1 MALSGNFSGSTG
13 NQYIRPDIYW
23 SAVQSQDGNY
33 SDVTATLYYSRSNSG
48 YTTSGTW
55 SGGITIDGQWT
66 AGSRYIEVSWQSG
79 TLAMSA
85 TVRVYHDADG
95 SRSVT
100 ISAAGYISGTT
111 LSSTDISQTVTL
123 DQIARASVPTTNKS
137 SIAMGEEII
146 IYTNRKNTAFCHT
159 ARYTFA
165 GQAGDIADF
174 DAETAWNWY
183 SLVPKKSLANRIPN
197 AASGT
202 CTVYIKTWSDG
213 NLTQQIG
220 EEQSVSF
227 TLTVP
232 ADAKPTVSPGWAAAA
247 ADNSGGKA
255 AALSGFIS
263 GFSRAQVTFSAAK
276 IAPQYGA
283 SIRSYKITCGGVS
296 ADASPYKTGVLSGTS
311 ASIVCRVTDSR
322 GMYAEQTLT
331 VNLYSYAAPVLT
343 GVQIYRSDDA
353 MLPADTGLH
362 IAGVAT
368 VKHSDCGGENTY
380 TLKGYW
386 RAVGGSWSAGLAM
399 ASGKAALVTGSVDI
413 LTTASYEGKI
423 EVVDKLGNVA
433 SVTAVIPTQ
442 AVTMHLREGG
452 NGVAFGKYSEKAGL
466 ECAWDAEFQGEVQA
480 ASLRVGGRMLLDWI
494 YPVGSI
500 YQSTKS
506 TDPADLF
513 GGTWEAI
520 HNVFL
525 LAAGTIFRPGTT
537 GGESEVTLTVD
548 EIPEIKM
555 SYQYTGQSTVIGT
568 DAIRLYDANGQQ
580 NQYTGP
586 QSSNC
591 GGKAHNN
598 MPPYLAVYTWKR
610 TA

>member
-1 MALSGNFSGSTG
+1 MALSGAFTGTTG
-13 NQYIRPDIYW
+13 NQYIFPTIKW

-66 AGSRYIEVSWQSG
+66 AGSRHIEVSYQSG
-79 TLAMSA
+79 TFAMSA

-183 SLVPKKSLANRIPN
+183 SLTPKKSLANRIPN

-232 ADAKPTVSPGWAAAA
+232 ADAKPTVSSGWAAAA

-255 AALSGFIS
+255 SALSGFIS
-263 GFSRAQVTFSAAK
+263 GFSRAQITFAADK
-276 IAPQYGA
+276 ISTKYGA
-283 SIRSYKITCGGVS
+283 SIAGYRIVCGGVS
-296 ADASPYKTGVLSGTS
+296 AESAPYKTGVLYGKS
-311 ASIVCRVTDSR
+311 AQIICRVTDSR
-322 GMYAEQTLT
+322 GMYAEETLT
-331 VNLYSYAAPVLT
+331 VNLYSYAAPTLT

-368 VKHSDCGGENTY
+368 VKYFDCGGENTY

-399 ASGKAALVTGSVDI
+399 TSGKAALVTGSVDI
-413 LTTASYEGKI
+413 LTTASYEAKI
-423 EVVDKLGNVA
+423 EITDKLGNTA
-433 SVTAVIPTQ
+433 SFSAVIPT
-442 AVTMHLREGG
+442 ADVAFHLRPGG
-452 NGVAFGKYSEKAGL
+452 KGAAFGKYSEKEAL
-466 ECAWDAEFQGEVQA
+466 EVAWPAEFQKGVTVSGKAIWE
-480 ASLRVGGRMLLDWI
+480 LI
-494 YPVGSI
+494 YPVGAI
-500 YQSTKS
+500 YISAAA
-506 TDPADLF
+506 TDPGTLF
-513 GGTWEAI
+513 GGTWERI
-520 HNVFL
+520 EDRFL
-525 LAAGTIFRPGTT
+525 LAAGDAYKAGAT
-537 GGESEVTLTVD
+537 GGEVEVTLTAD
-548 EIPEIKM
+548 EIPEINM

-568 DAIRLYDANGQQ
+568 DAIRLYDGDGKI

-598 MPPYLAVYTWKR
+598 MPPYLAVYVWKR

>member
-1 MALSGNFSGSTG
+1 MALSGAFTGTTG
-13 NQYIRPDIYW
+13 NQYIFPTIEW

-66 AGSRYIEVSWQSG
+66 AGSRHIEVSYQSG

-123 DQIARASVPTTNKS
+123 DQIARASVPTLNKS
-137 SIAMGEEII
+137 AIAMGEEII
-146 IYTNRKNTAFCHT
+146 IYTNSKATGFCHT
-159 ARYTFA
+159 VRYEFA
-165 GQAGDIADF
+165 GQAGYSGDF
-174 DAETAWNWY
+174 DGVTAYNWFA
-183 SLVPKKSLANRIPN
+183 LAPRKALASRIPN
-197 AASGT
+197 AASGV
-202 CTVYIKTWSDG
+202 CTVYLKTYSDG
-213 NLTQQIG
+213 SCTQQVG

-227 TLTVP
+227 TLSVP
-232 ADAKPTVSPGWAAAA
+232 ADAKPVVSSGWAAAA

-255 AALSGFIS
+255 SALSGFIS
-263 GFSRAQVTFSAAK
+263 GFSRAQVTFSAGK
-276 IAPQYGA
+276 IACQYGA

-296 ADASPYKTGVLSGTS
+296 ADAAPYKTGVLSGTS

-322 GMYAEQTLT
+322 GLYAEETLT
-331 VNLYSYAAPVLT
+331 VNLYSYAAPTLT

-368 VKHSDCGGENTY
+368 AKHSDCGGENTY

-399 ASGKAALVTGSVDI
+399 ASGRAVLITGSVDV
-413 LTTASYEGKI
+413 LTTASYEAKI
-423 EVVDKLGNVA
+423 EITDKLGNTA
-433 SVTAVIPTQ
+433 SFSAVIPT
-442 AVTMHLREGG
+442 ADVAFHLRPGG
-452 NGVAFGKYSEKAGL
+452 KGAAFGKYSEKDAL
-466 ECAWDAEFQGEVQA
+466 EVAWPTELQKGVKVRGKAIWE
-480 ASLRVGGRMLLDWI
+480 LI
-494 YPVGSI
+494 YPVGAI
-500 YQSTKS
+500 YISAAA
-506 TDPADLF
+506 TDPGTLF
-513 GGTWEAI
+513 GGTWERI
-520 HNVFL
+520 KDRFL
-525 LAAGTIFRPGTT
+525 LAAGDTYAAGKT
-537 GGESEVTLTVD
+537 GGEASHTLTAD

-555 SYQYTGQSTVIGT
+555 SYQYTGQSTTIGT
-568 DAIRLYDANGQQ
+568 DAIRLYDGDGKL

>member
-1 MALSGNFSGSTG
+1 MALSGAFTGTTG
-13 NQYIRPDIYW
+13 NQYIFPTIRW

-66 AGSRYIEVSWQSG
+66 AGSRHIEVSYQSG

-123 DQIARASVPTTNKS
+123 DQIARASVPTLNKS

-197 AASGT
+197 AASGV

-232 ADAKPTVSPGWAAAA
+232 ADAKPVVSTGWAAAA

-255 AALSGFIS
+255 SALSGFIS

-283 SIRSYKITCGGVS
+283 SIKSYKITCGGVS
-296 ADASPYKTGVLSGTS
+296 ADAPPYNTDVLSGTS

-322 GMYAEQTLT
+322 GLYAEETLT
-331 VNLYSYAAPVLT
+331 VSLYGYAAPVLT
-343 GVQIYRSDDA
+343 DAMIFRSDGDKIRS
-353 MLPADTGLH
+353 DNGTH
-362 IAGVAT
+362 IAGYA
-368 VKHSDCGGENTY
+368 KIKFSDCGGENNC
-380 TLKGYW
+380 TLKSYW
-386 RAVGGSWSAGLAM
+386 RYTGGSWATGAVMADGTLGLITG
-399 ASGKAALVTGSVDI
+399 STEILVTQ
-413 LTTASYEGKI
+413 SYEARL
-423 EVVDKLGNVA
+423 EVTDKLGNTA
-433 SVTAVIPTQ
+433 SFSAVIPT
-442 AVTMHLREGG
+442 ADVAFHLRPGG
-452 NGVAFGKYSEKAGL
+452 KGAAFGKYSEKEAL
-466 ECAWDAEFQGEVQA
+466 EVAWPAEFQKGVTISGKAIWE
-480 ASLRVGGRMLLDWI
+480 LI
-494 YPVGSI
+494 YPVGAI
-500 YQSTKS
+500 YISAS
-506 TDPADLF
+506 ATDPKTLF
-513 GGTWEAI
+513 GGTWTRI
-520 HNVFL
+520 KDCFL
-525 LAAGTIFRPGTT
+525 LAAGDTFAAGKT
-537 GGESEVTLTVD
+537 GGESEVTLTAD

-568 DAIRLYDANGQQ
+568 DAIRLYDGNGQL
-580 NQYTGP
+580 NQYTGQ

-598 MPPYLAVYTWKR
+598 MPPYLTVYVWQR

>member
-23 SAVQSQDGNY
+23 SAAQSQDGNY
-33 SDVTATLYYSRSNSG
+33 SDVTATLYYSRTNSG

-55 SGGITIDGQWT
+55 SGGITIDGQRT
-66 AGSRYIEVSWQSG
+66 AASRHVEISLNSYTMAV
-79 TLAMSA
+79 SA
-85 TVRVYHDADG
+85 TVRVYHNADG
-95 SRSVT
+95 SRDVT
-100 ISAAGYISGTT
+100 ISADGRISGTT
-111 LSSTDISQTVTL
+111 LSSTSISATVTL
-123 DQIARASVPTTNKS
+123 DTIPRASVPTLNKS

-146 IYTNRKNTAFCHT
+146 IYTNSKKTGFVHT
-159 ARYTFA
+159 VRYTFA
-165 GQAGDIADF
+165 GDGYAEDF
-174 DAETAWNWY
+174 DGKTAYNWFA
-183 SLVPKKSLANRIPN
+183 LTPRKDLASRIPN

-202 CTVYIKTWSDG
+202 CTVYLKTWSDSS
-213 NLTQQIG
+213 LTEQIG
-220 EEQSVSF
+220 DEQSVSF
-227 TLTVP
+227 TLRVP
-232 ADAKPTVSPGWAAAA
+232 ADAAPTVASGWATAA

-255 AALSGFIS
+255 ASLKGFIS
-263 GFSRAQVTFSAAK
+263 GFSRAQIAFAADK
-276 IAPQYGA
+276 ISTKYGA
-283 SIRSYKITCGGVS
+283 SIAGYRITCGGVS
-296 ADASPYKTGVLSGTS
+296 AESAPYKTGVLFGTS
-311 ASIVCRVTDSR
+311 AQIICRVTDSR

-331 VNLYSYAAPVLT
+331 VNLYSYAAPTLT

-353 MLPADTGLH
+353 MLPANTGLH

-368 VKHSDCGGENTY
+368 VKYSDCGGENTY

-386 RAVGGSWSAGLAM
+386 RAVGGSWSAGIAM
-399 ASGKAALVTGSVDI
+399 TSGKAALVTGSVDI
-413 LTTASYEGKI
+413 LTTASYEAKI
-423 EVVDKLGNVA
+423 EITDKLGNTA
-433 SVTAVIPTQ
+433 SFSAVIPT
-442 AVTMHLREGG
+442 ADVAFHLRPGG
-452 NGVAFGKYSEKAGL
+452 KGAAFGKYSEKEAL

-520 HNVFL
+520 NNVFL
-525 LAAGTIFRPGTT
+525 LAAGTIYRPGTI
-537 GGESEVTLTVD
+537 GGESEVTLTAD

-568 DAIRLYDANGQQ
+568 DAIRLYDGDGKI

>member
-1 MALSGNFSGSTG
+1 MALSGAFTGTTG
-13 NQYIRPDIYW
+13 NQYIFPTIRW

-66 AGSRYIEVSWQSG
+66 AGSRHIEVSYQSG

-197 AASGT
+197 AASGV

-232 ADAKPTVSPGWAAAA
+232 ADAKPVVSTGWAAAA

-255 AALSGFIS
+255 SALSGFIS

-283 SIRSYKITCGGVS
+283 SIKSYKITCGGVS
-296 ADASPYKTGVLSGTS
+296 ADAPPYNTGVLSGTS

-322 GMYAEQTLT
+322 GLYAEETLT
-331 VNLYSYAAPVLT
+331 VSLYGYAAPVLT
-343 GVQIYRSDDA
+343 DAMIFRSDGDKIRS
-353 MLPADTGLH
+353 DNGTH
-362 IAGVAT
+362 IAGYA
-368 VKHSDCGGENTY
+368 KIKFSDCGGENNC
-380 TLKGYW
+380 TLKSYW
-386 RAVGGSWSAGLAM
+386 RYTGGSWATGAVMADGTLGLITG
-399 ASGKAALVTGSVDI
+399 STEILVTQ
-413 LTTASYEGKI
+413 SYEARL
-423 EVVDKLGNVA
+423 EVTDKLGNTA
-433 SVTAVIPTQ
+433 SFSAVIPT
-442 AVTMHLREGG
+442 ADVAFHLRPGG
-452 NGVAFGKYSEKAGL
+452 KGAAFGKYSEKEAL
-466 ECAWDAEFQGEVQA
+466 EVAWPAEFQKGVTISGKAIWE
-480 ASLRVGGRMLLDWI
+480 LI
-494 YPVGSI
+494 YPVGAI
-500 YQSTKS
+500 YISAS
-506 TDPADLF
+506 ATDPKTLF
-513 GGTWEAI
+513 GGTWTRI
-520 HNVFL
+520 KDCFL
-525 LAAGTIFRPGTT
+525 LAAGDTFAAGKT
-537 GGESEVTLTVD
+537 GGESEVTLTAD

-568 DAIRLYDANGQQ
+568 DAIRLYDGNGQL
-580 NQYTGP
+580 NQYTGQ

-598 MPPYLAVYTWKR
+598 MPPYLTVYVWQR

>member
-1 MALSGNFSGSTG
+1 MALSGAFTGTTG
-13 NQYIRPDIYW
+13 NQYIFPTIRW

-66 AGSRYIEVSWQSG
+66 AGSRHIEVSYQSG

-197 AASGT
+197 AASGV
-202 CTVYIKTWSDG
+202 CTVYIKTWSDS

-255 AALSGFIS
+255 SALSTFVS
-263 GFSRAQVTFSAAK
+263 GFSRAQVTFAAGK
-276 IAPQYGA
+276 IACQYGA

-296 ADASPYKTGVLSGTS
+296 ADASPYKTGVLSGSS

-322 GMYAEQTLT
+322 GLYAEETLT
-331 VNLYSYAAPVLT
+331 VSLYGYAAPALT
-343 GVQIYRSDDA
+343 GAKLYRSDDA

-362 IAGVAT
+362 IVGVAT
-368 VKHSDCGGENTY
+368 AKFSSCGGENVCTI
-380 TLKGYW
+380 KGYW
-386 RAVGGSWSAGLAM
+386 RAVGGSWSAGTAM
-399 ASGKAALVTGSVDI
+399 TSGAAGLVTGDVDI
-413 LTTASYEGKI
+413 LTTASYEAKI
-423 EVVDKLGNVA
+423 EITDKLGNTA
-433 SVTAVIPTQ
+433 SFSAVIPT
-442 AVTMHLREGG
+442 ADVAFHLRPGG
-452 NGVAFGKYSEKAGL
+452 KGAAFGKYSEKEAL
-466 ECAWDAEFQGEVQA
+466 EVAWPAEFQKGVT
-480 ASLRVGGRMLLDWI
+480 VGGKAIWELI
-494 YPVGSI
+494 YPVGAI
-500 YQSTKS
+500 YISAAA
-506 TDPADLF
+506 TDPKTLF
-513 GGTWEAI
+513 GGTWTRI
-520 HNVFL
+520 KDRFL
-525 LAAGTIFRPGTT
+525 LAAGDTFAAGKT
-537 GGESEVTLTVD
+537 GGEASHTLTVD
-548 EIPEIKM
+548 EIPDHTH

-568 DAIRLYDANGQQ
+568 DTIRLYDRNGQP
-580 NQYTGP
+580 NQYTGQ

-598 MPPYLAVYTWKR
+598 MPPYLTVYVWQR

>member
-1 MALSGNFSGSTG
+1 MALSGAFTGTTG
-13 NQYIRPDIYW
+13 NQYIFPTIRW

-66 AGSRYIEVSWQSG
+66 AGSRHIEVSYQSG

-146 IYTNRKNTAFCHT
+146 IYTNRKNTALCHT

-232 ADAKPTVSPGWAAAA
+232 ADAKPVVSSGWAAAA

-255 AALSGFIS
+255 SALSTFVS
-263 GFSRAQVTFSAAK
+263 GFSRAQVTFAAGK
-276 IAPQYGA
+276 IACQYGA
-283 SIRSYKITCGGVS
+283 SIKSYKITCGGVS

-322 GMYAEQTLT
+322 GLYAEETLT
-331 VNLYSYAAPVLT
+331 VSLYSYAAPALT
-343 GVQIYRSDDA
+343 GAKLYRSDDA

-368 VKHSDCGGENTY
+368 AKFSSCGGENVCTI
-380 TLKGYW
+380 KGYW
-386 RAVGGSWSAGLAM
+386 RAVGGSWSAGTAM
-399 ASGKAALVTGSVDI
+399 TSGAAGLVTGDVDI
-413 LTTASYEGKI
+413 LTTASYEAKI
-423 EVVDKLGNVA
+423 EIADKL
-433 SVTAVIPTQ
+433 
-442 AVTMHLREGG
+442 
-452 NGVAFGKYSEKAGL
+452 
-466 ECAWDAEFQGEVQA
+466 
-480 ASLRVGGRMLLDWI
+480 
-494 YPVGSI
+494 
-500 YQSTKS
+500 
-506 TDPADLF
+506 
-513 GGTWEAI
+513 
-520 HNVFL
+520 
-525 LAAGTIFRPGTT
+525 
-537 GGESEVTLTVD
+537 
-548 EIPEIKM
+548 
-555 SYQYTGQSTVIGT
+555 
-568 DAIRLYDANGQQ
+568 
-580 NQYTGP
+580 
-586 QSSNC
+586 
-591 GGKAHNN
+591 
-598 MPPYLAVYTWKR
+598 
-610 TA
+610 

>member
-1 MALSGNFSGSTG
+1 MALSGAFTGTTG
-13 NQYIRPDIYW
+13 NQYIFPTIRW

-66 AGSRYIEVSWQSG
+66 AGNRHIEVSYQSG

-123 DQIARASVPTTNKS
+123 DQIPRASVPTLNKS

-174 DAETAWNWY
+174 DAEKAWNWY

-232 ADAKPTVSPGWAAAA
+232 ADAKPVVSSGWAAAA

-255 AALSGFIS
+255 SALSGFIS
-263 GFSRAQVTFSAAK
+263 GFSRAQVTFAAGK
-276 IAPQYGA
+276 IACQYGA

-296 ADASPYKTGVLSGTS
+296 ADASPYKTGVLSGPS

-322 GMYAEQTLT
+322 GLYAEETLT
-331 VNLYSYAAPVLT
+331 VSLYGYAAPVLT
-343 GVQIYRSDDA
+343 DAMIFRSDVNKIQ
-353 MLPADTGLH
+353 ADNGTH
-362 IAGVAT
+362 IAGYA
-368 VKHSDCGGENTY
+368 KIKFSDCGGENNCTF
-380 TLKGYW
+380 KSYW
-386 RAVGGSWSAGLAM
+386 RYTGGSWATGAVMADGTLGLITG
-399 ASGKAALVTGSVDI
+399 STEILVTQ
-413 LTTASYEGKI
+413 SYEARL
-423 EVVDKLGNVA
+423 EVTDKLGNTA
-433 SVTAVIPTQ
+433 SFSAVIPT
-442 AVTMHLREGG
+442 ADVAFHLRPGG
-452 NGVAFGKYSEKAGL
+452 KGAAFGKYSEKEAL
-466 ECAWDAEFQGEVQA
+466 EVAWPAELQKGVTVNGKAIWE
-480 ASLRVGGRMLLDWI
+480 LI
-494 YPVGSI
+494 YPVGAI
-500 YQSTKS
+500 YISAAA
-506 TDPADLF
+506 TDPKTLF
-513 GGTWEAI
+513 GGTWTRI
-520 HNVFL
+520 KDRFL
-525 LAAGTIFRPGTT
+525 LAAGDTFAAGKT
-537 GGESEVTLTVD
+537 GGEASHTLTVD
-548 EIPEIKM
+548 EIPDHTH
-555 SYQYTGQSTVIGT
+555 SYQYTGQSTVIGADT
-568 DAIRLYDANGQQ
+568 IRLYDGNGQP
-580 NQYTGP
+580 NQYTGQ

-598 MPPYLAVYTWKR
+598 MPPYLTVYVWQR

>member
-1 MALSGNFSGSTG
+1 MALSGAFTGTTG
-13 NQYIRPDIYW
+13 NQYIFPTIKW

-66 AGSRYIEVSWQSG
+66 AGSRHIEVSYQSG

-183 SLVPKKSLANRIPN
+183 SLTPKKSLANRIPN

-232 ADAKPTVSPGWAAAA
+232 ADAKPVVSSGWAAAA

-255 AALSGFIS
+255 SALSGFIS
-263 GFSRAQVTFSAAK
+263 GFSRAQIAFAADK
-276 IAPQYGA
+276 ISTKYGA
-283 SIRSYKITCGGVS
+283 SIAGYRIACGGVS
-296 ADASPYKTGVLSGTS
+296 AESAPYKTGVLTGTS
-311 ASIVCRVTDSR
+311 AQIICRVTDSR
-322 GMYAEQTLT
+322 GMYAEEPLT
-331 VNLYSYAAPVLT
+331 VNLYSYAAPTLT

-353 MLPADTGLH
+353 MLPANTGLH

-399 ASGKAALVTGSVDI
+399 ASGKAALITGSVDV
-413 LTTASYEGKI
+413 LTTASYEAKI
-423 EVVDKLGNVA
+423 EITDKLGNTA
-433 SVTAVIPTQ
+433 SFSAVIPT
-442 AVTMHLREGG
+442 ADVAFHLRPGG
-452 NGVAFGKYSEKAGL
+452 KGAAFGKYSEKDAL
-466 ECAWDAEFQGEVQA
+466 EVAWPTELQKGVKVSGKAIWE
-480 ASLRVGGRMLLDWI
+480 LI
-494 YPVGSI
+494 YPVGAI
-500 YQSTKS
+500 YISAAA
-506 TDPADLF
+506 TDPKTLF
-513 GGTWEAI
+513 GGTWTRI
-520 HNVFL
+520 KDRFL
-525 LAAGTIFRPGTT
+525 LAAGDTFAAGKT
-537 GGESEVTLTVD
+537 GGEAEVTLTAD

-555 SYQYTGQSTVIGT
+555 SYQYTGQSTTIGT
-568 DAIRLYDANGQQ
+568 DAIRLYDLNGQP

-598 MPPYLAVYTWKR
+598 MPPYLAVYVWKR

>member
-23 SAVQSQDGNY
+23 SAAQSQDGNY

-55 SGGITIDGQWT
+55 SGGITIDGQRT
-66 AGSRYIEVSWQSG
+66 AGSRHIEISYNSDTMAV
-79 TLAMSA
+79 SA
-85 TVRVYHDADG
+85 TVRVYHNADG
-95 SRSVT
+95 SRDVT
-100 ISAAGYISGTT
+100 ISADGRISGTT
-111 LSSTDISQTVTL
+111 LSSTSISATVTL
-123 DQIARASVPTTNKS
+123 DTIPRASVPTLNKS

-146 IYTNRKNTAFCHT
+146 IYTNSKKTGFVHT
-159 ARYTFA
+159 VRYTFA
-165 GQAGDIADF
+165 GDGYAGDF
-174 DAETAWNWY
+174 DGETAYNWFA
-183 SLVPKKSLANRIPN
+183 LTPRKALASRIPN

-202 CTVYIKTWSDG
+202 CTVYLKTWSDG
-213 NLTQQIG
+213 SLTEQIG
-220 EEQSVSF
+220 DEQSVSF
-227 TLTVP
+227 TLRVP
-232 ADAKPTVSPGWAAAA
+232 ADAAPTVASGWAAAA

-255 AALSGFIS
+255 ASLKGFIS
-263 GFSRAQVTFSAAK
+263 GFSRAQIAFAADK
-276 IAPQYGA
+276 ISTKYGA
-283 SIRSYKITCGGVS
+283 SIAGYRITCGGVS
-296 ADASPYKTGVLSGTS
+296 AESAPYKTGVLFGTS
-311 ASIVCRVTDSR
+311 AQIICRVTDSR
-322 GMYAEQTLT
+322 GMYAEETLT
-331 VNLYSYAAPVLT
+331 VNLYSYAAPTLT

-353 MLPADTGLH
+353 MLPANTGLH

-368 VKHSDCGGENTY
+368 VKYFDCGGENTY

-399 ASGKAALVTGSVDI
+399 TSGKAALVTGSVDI
-413 LTTASYEGKI
+413 LTTASYEAKI
-423 EVVDKLGNVA
+423 EITDKLGNTA
-433 SVTAVIPTQ
+433 SFSAVIPT
-442 AVTMHLREGG
+442 ADVAFHLRPGG
-452 NGVAFGKYSEKAGL
+452 KGAAFGKYSEKEAL
-466 ECAWDAEFQGEVQA
+466 ECAWNAEFHREVRA

-520 HNVFL
+520 TNVFL
-525 LAAGTIFRPGTT
+525 LAAGTIYRPGTT
-537 GGESEVTLTVD
+537 GGESEVTLTAD

-568 DAIRLYDANGQQ
+568 DAIRLYDGDGKI

>member
-1 MALSGNFSGSTG
+1 MALSGAFTGTTG
-13 NQYIRPDIYW
+13 NQYIFPTIKW

-66 AGSRYIEVSWQSG
+66 AGSRHIEVSYQSG

-183 SLVPKKSLANRIPN
+183 SLTPKKSLANRIPN

-232 ADAKPTVSPGWAAAA
+232 ADAKPTVSSGWAAAA

-255 AALSGFIS
+255 SALSGFIS
-263 GFSRAQVTFSAAK
+263 GFSRAQIAFAADK
-276 IAPQYGA
+276 ISTKYGA
-283 SIRSYKITCGGVS
+283 SIAGYRIACGGVS
-296 ADASPYKTGVLSGTS
+296 AESAPYKTGVLTGTS
-311 ASIVCRVTDSR
+311 AQIICRVTDSR
-322 GMYAEQTLT
+322 GMYAEETLT
-331 VNLYSYAAPVLT
+331 VNLYSYAAPTLT

-353 MLPADTGLH
+353 MLPANTGLH

-368 VKHSDCGGENTY
+368 AKHSDCGGENTY

-399 ASGKAALVTGSVDI
+399 ASGKAALITGSVDV
-413 LTTASYEGKI
+413 LTTASYEAKI
-423 EVVDKLGNVA
+423 EITDKLGNTA
-433 SVTAVIPTQ
+433 SFSAVIPT
-442 AVTMHLREGG
+442 ADVAFHLRPGG
-452 NGVAFGKYSEKAGL
+452 KGAAFGKYSEKEAL
-466 ECAWDAEFQGEVQA
+466 EVAWPTELQKGVKVSGKAIWE
-480 ASLRVGGRMLLDWI
+480 LI
-494 YPVGSI
+494 YPVGAI
-500 YQSTKS
+500 YISAAA
-506 TDPADLF
+506 TDPKTLF
-513 GGTWEAI
+513 GGTWERI
-520 HNVFL
+520 EDRFL
-525 LAAGTIFRPGTT
+525 LAAGDTYAAGKT
-537 GGESEVTLTVD
+537 GGEAEVTLTAD

-568 DAIRLYDANGQQ
+568 DAIRLYDVNGQP

-598 MPPYLAVYTWKR
+598 MPPYLAVYVWKR

>member
-1 MALSGNFSGSTG
+1 MALSGAFTGTTG
-13 NQYIRPDIYW
+13 NQYIFPTIKW

-66 AGSRYIEVSWQSG
+66 AGSRHIEVSYQSG

-183 SLVPKKSLANRIPN
+183 SLTPKKSLANRIPN

-232 ADAKPTVSPGWAAAA
+232 ADAKPVVSSGWAAAA

-255 AALSGFIS
+255 SALSGFIS
-263 GFSRAQVTFSAAK
+263 GFSRAQIAFAADK
-276 IAPQYGA
+276 ISTKYGA
-283 SIRSYKITCGGVS
+283 SIAGYRIACGGVS
-296 ADASPYKTGVLSGTS
+296 AESAPYKTGVLTGTS
-311 ASIVCRVTDSR
+311 AQIICRVTDSR
-322 GMYAEQTLT
+322 GMYAEEPLT
-331 VNLYSYAAPVLT
+331 VNLYSYAAPTLT

-353 MLPADTGLH
+353 MLPANTGLH

-399 ASGKAALVTGSVDI
+399 ASGKAALITGSVDV
-413 LTTASYEGKI
+413 LTTASYEAKI
-423 EVVDKLGNVA
+423 EITDKLGNTA
-433 SVTAVIPTQ
+433 SFSAVIPT
-442 AVTMHLREGG
+442 ADVAFHLRPGG
-452 NGVAFGKYSEKAGL
+452 KGAAFGKYSEKDAL
-466 ECAWDAEFQGEVQA
+466 EVAWPTELQKGVKVSGKAIWE
-480 ASLRVGGRMLLDWI
+480 LI
-494 YPVGSI
+494 YPVGAI
-500 YQSTKS
+500 YISAAA
-506 TDPADLF
+506 TDPKTLF
-513 GGTWEAI
+513 GGTWTRI
-520 HNVFL
+520 KDRFL
-525 LAAGTIFRPGTT
+525 LAAGDTFAAGKT
-537 GGESEVTLTVD
+537 GGEAEVTLTAD

-568 DAIRLYDANGQQ
+568 DAIRLYDVNGQP

-598 MPPYLAVYTWKR
+598 MPPYLAVYVWKR

>member
-1 MALSGNFSGSTG
+1 MALSGAFTGTTG
-13 NQYIRPDIYW
+13 NQYIFPTIRW

-66 AGSRYIEVSWQSG
+66 AGSRHIEVSYQSG

-174 DAETAWNWY
+174 DAEKAWNWY

-255 AALSGFIS
+255 SALSGFIS
-263 GFSRAQVTFSAAK
+263 GFSRAQVTFAAGK
-276 IAPQYGA
+276 IACQYGA
-283 SIRSYKITCGGVS
+283 SIKSYKITCGGVS
-296 ADASPYKTGVLSGTS
+296 ADAAPYKTGVLSGTS

-322 GMYAEQTLT
+322 GLYAEETLT
-331 VNLYSYAAPVLT
+331 VSLYGYAAPVLT
-343 GVQIYRSDDA
+343 DSMIFRSDGDKIQA
-353 MLPADTGLH
+353 NNGTH
-362 IAGVAT
+362 IAGYA
-368 VKHSDCGGENTY
+368 KIKFSDCGGENNC
-380 TLKGYW
+380 TLKSYW
-386 RAVGGSWSAGLAM
+386 RYTGGSWATGAVMADGTLGLITG
-399 ASGKAALVTGSVDI
+399 STEILVTQ
-413 LTTASYEGKI
+413 SYEARL
-423 EVVDKLGNVA
+423 EVTDKLGNTA
-433 SVTAVIPTQ
+433 SFSAVIPT
-442 AVTMHLREGG
+442 ADVAFHLRPGG
-452 NGVAFGKYSEKAGL
+452 KGAAFGKYSEKEAL
-466 ECAWDAEFQGEVQA
+466 ECAWNAEFQKGVTVRGKAIWE
-480 ASLRVGGRMLLDWI
+480 LI
-494 YPVGSI
+494 YPVGAIFISAAA
-500 YQSTKS
+500 
-506 TDPADLF
+506 TDPKTLF
-513 GGTWEAI
+513 GGTWTRI
-520 HNVFL
+520 KDRFL
-525 LAAGTIFRPGTT
+525 LAAGDTFAAGKT

-548 EIPEIKM
+548 EIPDHTH

-568 DAIRLYDANGQQ
+568 DTIRLYDGNGQP
-580 NQYTGP
+580 NQYMGQ

-598 MPPYLAVYTWKR
+598 MPPYLTVYVWQR

>member
-1 MALSGNFSGSTG
+1 MALSGAFTGTTG
-13 NQYIRPDIYW
+13 NQYIFPTIKW

-66 AGSRYIEVSWQSG
+66 AGSRHIEVSWQSG

-111 LSSTDISQTVTL
+111 LSSTSISATVTL
-123 DQIARASVPTTNKS
+123 DTIPRASVPTLNKN

-146 IYTNRKNTAFCHT
+146 IYTNSKKTGFVHT
-159 ARYTFA
+159 VRYAFA
-165 GQAGDIADF
+165 GDGYAGDF
-174 DAETAWNWY
+174 DGKTAYNWFA
-183 SLVPKKSLANRIPN
+183 LTPRKDLASRIPN

-202 CTVYIKTWSDG
+202 CTVYLKTWSDG
-213 NLTQQIG
+213 SLSEQIG
-220 EEQSVSF
+220 DEQSVSF
-227 TLTVP
+227 TLRVP
-232 ADAKPTVSPGWAAAA
+232 ADAAPTVASGWAAAA

-255 AALSGFIS
+255 ASLKGFIS
-263 GFSRAQVTFSAAK
+263 GFSRAQIAFAADK
-276 IAPQYGA
+276 ISTKYGA
-283 SIRSYKITCGGVS
+283 SIAGYRITCDGVS
-296 ADASPYKTGVLSGTS
+296 AESAPYKTGVLFGTS
-311 ASIVCRVTDSR
+311 AQIICRVTDSR

-331 VNLYSYAAPVLT
+331 VNLYSYAAPTLT

-353 MLPADTGLH
+353 MLPANTGLH

-368 VKHSDCGGENTY
+368 VKYSDCGGENTY

-386 RAVGGSWSAGLAM
+386 RAVGSSWSAGLAM
-399 ASGKAALVTGSVDI
+399 TSGKAALVTGSVDI
-413 LTTASYEGKI
+413 LTTASYEAKI
-423 EVVDKLGNVA
+423 EITDKLGNTA
-433 SVTAVIPTQ
+433 SFSAVIPTADVAFQ
-442 AVTMHLREGG
+442 LRPGG
-452 NGVAFGKYSEKAGL
+452 KGAAFGKYSEKEAL
-466 ECAWDAEFQGEVQA
+466 ECAWNAEFHREVRA

-520 HNVFL
+520 TNVFL
-525 LAAGTIFRPGTT
+525 LAAGTIYRPGTI
-537 GGESEVTLTVD
+537 GGESEVTLTAD

-568 DAIRLYDANGQQ
+568 DAIRLYDGDGKI

>member
-23 SAVQSQDGNY
+23 SAAQSQDGNY
-33 SDVTATLYYSRSNSG
+33 SDVTATLYYSRTNSG

-55 SGGITIDGQWT
+55 SGGITIDGQRT
-66 AGSRYIEVSWQSG
+66 AASRHVEISLNSYTMAV
-79 TLAMSA
+79 SA
-85 TVRVYHDADG
+85 TVRVYHNADG
-95 SRSVT
+95 SRDVT
-100 ISAAGYISGTT
+100 ISADGRISGTT
-111 LSSTDISQTVTL
+111 LSSTSISATVTL
-123 DQIARASVPTTNKS
+123 DTIPRASVPTLNKS

-146 IYTNRKNTAFCHT
+146 IYTNSKKTGFVHT
-159 ARYTFA
+159 VRYTFA
-165 GQAGDIADF
+165 GDGYAEDF
-174 DAETAWNWY
+174 DGKTAYNWFA
-183 SLVPKKSLANRIPN
+183 LTPRKDLASRIPN

-202 CTVYIKTWSDG
+202 CTIYLKTWSDG
-213 NLTQQIG
+213 SLTEQIG
-220 EEQSVSF
+220 DEQSVSF
-227 TLTVP
+227 TLRVP
-232 ADAKPTVSPGWAAAA
+232 ADAAPAVASGWASAA

-255 AALSGFIS
+255 ASLKGFIS
-263 GFSRAQVTFSAAK
+263 GFSRAQIAFAADK
-276 IAPQYGA
+276 ISTKYGA
-283 SIRSYKITCGGVS
+283 SIAGYRITCGGVS
-296 ADASPYKTGVLSGTS
+296 AESAPYKTGVLFGKS
-311 ASIVCRVTDSR
+311 AQIICRVTDSR

-331 VNLYSYAAPVLT
+331 VNLYSYAAPTLT

-399 ASGKAALVTGSVDI
+399 TSGKAALVTGSVDI

-423 EVVDKLGNVA
+423 EVVDKLGNVS

-452 NGVAFGKYSEKAGL
+452 DGVAFGKYSEKAGL
-466 ECAWDAEFQGEVQA
+466 ECAWDAEFHGEVQA
-480 ASLRVGGRMLLDWI
+480 ASLRVGGRTLLDWA

-520 HNVFL
+520 NNVFL
-525 LAAGTIFRPGTT
+525 LAAGTIYRPGTI
-537 GGESEVTLTVD
+537 GGESEVTLTAD

-568 DAIRLYDANGQQ
+568 DAIRLYDGDGKI